1 MESPALDH
9 RPVSAGAE
17 RSGDTGPEFF
27 VEASAG
33 IFGLNAAVVEAG
45 RESPFAITVAPA
57 GWLEEL
63 HGFGWLRNLRAAG
76 EAASVELARKL
87 VEDWIDRNG
96 SGMTGAAWKPEVL
109 ADRVSAWLVNAH
121 FLLDAADPRFYAKV
135 MRSLGRQVRK
145 LDAIHHR
152 APPGE
157 PRLRCLIALLE
168 AVIATGASNRH
179 AERLESELV
188 SEISRQVLADGCH
201 ISRNPAIAL
210 QLLLRLLPLRFAT
223 RERVAP
229 FPSAWTRPS
238 SRCWLMSAGCSSATA
253 PCHD

>member
-1 MESPALDH
+1 MELPSTIDRFLLVPNDLATPD
-9 RPVSAGAE
+9 PS
-17 RSGDTGPEFF
+17 FF

-33 IFGLNAAVVEAG
+33 IFGLNAAVVETG
-45 RESPFAITVAPA
+45 RELPFAITVAPT

-188 SEISRQVLADGCH
+188 PKSPGKCWGMA
-201 ISRNPAIAL
+201 
-210 QLLLRLLPLRFAT
+210 AT
-223 RERVAP
+223 
-229 FPSAWTRPS
+229 
-238 SRCWLMSAGCSSATA
+238 SAGTPRSHCN
-253 PCHD
+253 CC